1 MRPEPDDLKILIS
14 KYRTMGI
21 EELEANINDWE
32 GKNDCSIQ
40 QENLAIAKNELEVKY
55 KERKEQIELLTKSL
69 TSSSRIGRWIS
80 SFKAVIS
87 QFVDFKS

>member
-14 KYRTMGI
+14 KYRTMDI
-21 EELEANINDWE
+21 EELEASINDLE

-55 KERKEQIELLTKSL
+55 KERQVQIELLTKSL

-80 SFKAVIS
+80 SFKTVIN
-87 QFVDFKS
+87 QFVDFKN

>member
-1 MRPEPDDLKILIS
+1 MRPKPDDLKILIS

-21 EELEANINDWE
+21 EELEAIINDWE

-40 QENLAIAKNELEVKY
+40 QENLAIAKNKLEVKY
-55 KERKEQIELLTKSL
+55 KERQEQIELLTKSL

-80 SFKAVIS
+80 SFKAVIN
-87 QFVDFKS
+87 QFVDFKN